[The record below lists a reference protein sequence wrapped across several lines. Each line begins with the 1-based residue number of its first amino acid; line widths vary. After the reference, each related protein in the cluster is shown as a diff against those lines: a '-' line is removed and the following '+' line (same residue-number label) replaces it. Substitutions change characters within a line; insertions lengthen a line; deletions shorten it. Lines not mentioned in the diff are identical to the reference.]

1 MEDLEKSEYPE
12 GVEYGDRTMR
22 EEIQNE
28 ALVSRLE
35 ELERRILE
43 LETSASMSESQSSS
57 GGMNLEEPYSEP
69 IEDFPASGELPPLAP
84 FTIGYD
90 LPASGS
96 TYEGWNIYL
105 PEGSVIV
112 NNVIAEF
119 KDGACAQ
126 NLSQD
131 FADFTPA
138 TKVWCNVYDKTIGT
152 TKKFEY
158 KLASSKD
165 SDADISVMIVGFD
178 EYMTEVQKQFHIG
191 SLILGTVGED
201 VNDGTLSIQGWDDPT
216 DHEELP
222 IYYGTFTAN
231 QAGRTEIKLPKV
243 HDGKLII
250 NVGDVGAQESYEFS
264 ANAKNPSPITINLS
278 KVAKTGSYNDLKD
291 QPNIPAPIV
300 PPGGGGVL
308 TFVADVQYDISTH
321 QLQKKMGTLTV
332 ATGAVAIGNWEM
344 MNGGQCT
351 PHSAEHPGGVV

>member
-1 MEDLEKSEYPE
+1 
-12 GVEYGDRTMR
+12 MR

-43 LETSASMSESQSSS
+43 LETSVSMSESQSSS

-300 PPGGGGVL
+300 PSGGGGVL

>member
-1 MEDLEKSEYPE
+1 
-12 GVEYGDRTMR
+12 MR

-43 LETSASMSESQSSS
+43 LETSASVAESQSSS

-69 IEDFPASGELPPLAP
+69 TGDFPASGELPPLAP

-96 TYEGWNIYL
+96 MYDGWNIYL

-112 NNVIAEF
+112 DNVIAEF
-119 KDGACAQ
+119 RDGACAQ
-126 NLSQD
+126 NLSRD
-131 FADFTPA
+131 FADFTPS
-138 TKVWCNVYDKTIGT
+138 TKVWCNVYGKTIGT

-158 KLASSKD
+158 RLARSKD
-165 SDADISVMIVGFD
+165 ADADVSVMIVGFD

-201 VNDGTLSIQGWDDPT
+201 VEVNDGELSIQGWDDPT
-216 DHEELP
+216 DHEEIP
-222 IYYGTFTAN
+222 EYYGTFTAN
-231 QAGRTEIKLPKV
+231 QATRTEIKLPKV
-243 HDGKLII
+243 HDGELVI
-250 NVGDVGAQESYEFS
+250 NIAGDEGEQESYEFS
-264 ANAKNPSPITINLS
+264 ANAKNLVPVTINLS
-278 KVAKTGSYNDLKD
+278 KVAKTGSYDDLAD
-291 QPNIPAPIV
+291 QPDIPAPII
-300 PPGGGGVL
+300 PPGGSGVL

-351 PHSAEHPGGVV
+351 PHSAEHEEAT

>member
-12 GVEYGDRTMR
+12 GVEYGDRRMR

-90 LPASGS
+90 LPASGA

-131 FADFTPA
+131 
-138 TKVWCNVYDKTIGT
+138 
-152 TKKFEY
+152 
-158 KLASSKD
+158 L
-165 SDADISVMIVGFD
+165 
-178 EYMTEVQKQFHIG
+178 
-191 SLILGTVGED
+191 
-201 VNDGTLSIQGWDDPT
+201 
-216 DHEELP
+216 
-222 IYYGTFTAN
+222 
-231 QAGRTEIKLPKV
+231 
-243 HDGKLII
+243 
-250 NVGDVGAQESYEFS
+250 
-264 ANAKNPSPITINLS
+264 
-278 KVAKTGSYNDLKD
+278 
-291 QPNIPAPIV
+291 
-300 PPGGGGVL
+300 
-308 TFVADVQYDISTH
+308 
-321 QLQKKMGTLTV
+321 
-332 ATGAVAIGNWEM
+332 
-344 MNGGQCT
+344 
-351 PHSAEHPGGVV
+351 